1 LILDPLSWFITIIW
15 VAVGFAIYRLYTF
28 RREID
33 HYAPIITSEGD
44 LTRKHFR
51 ILLPYTPEN
60 PDRLIKYA
68 INVAKENDGEVN
80 VLRVITVPQQTPLS
94 AGVAYGEAARRSFE
108 PLEKMLEKEGIL
120 NHYLVRIS
128 HDATE
133 AVLATI
139 EEQNIDL
146 LITDFETLRNSKK
159 LQALVT
165 CDVLAI
171 RTTGDDLRI
180 FEPTNRNI
188 AVPFPQQ
195 VEEKKKMVVLYD
207 GGDHS
212 DVVLKATSWLEH
224 SGKFNVSVLSIN
236 KKQDDDDDNSNNNK
250 NNKNNIQRSEDDL
263 SHNIKQKEYL
273 EQVGVEFNEI
283 YLSEGTEQNSEKSA
297 DLILSA
303 VNSSQPDIVIAGA
316 TIGKFSFFNNLH
328 FLVLLDQL
336 NCPIVIAK
344 DFTIP
349 GMHRVKMWLT
359 KIIRK

>member
-1 LILDPLSWFITIIW
+1 
-15 VAVGFAIYRLYTF
+15 
-28 RREID
+28 
-33 HYAPIITSEGD
+33 
-44 LTRKHFR
+44 
-51 ILLPYTPEN
+51 
-60 PDRLIKYA
+60 
-68 INVAKENDGEVN
+68 
-80 VLRVITVPQQTPLS
+80 
-94 AGVAYGEAARRSFE
+94 
-108 PLEKMLEKEGIL
+108 
-120 NHYLVRIS
+120 
-128 HDATE
+128 
-133 AVLATI
+133 
-139 EEQNIDL
+139 
-146 LITDFETLRNSKK
+146 
-159 LQALVT
+159 
-165 CDVLAI
+165 
-171 RTTGDDLRI
+171 
-180 FEPTNRNI
+180 
-188 AVPFPQQ
+188 
-195 VEEKKKMVVLYD
+195 
-207 GGDHS
+207 
-212 DVVLKATSWLEH
+212 
-224 SGKFNVSVLSIN
+224 
-236 KKQDDDDDNSNNNK
+236 KQDDDDDNSNNNK

>member
-1 LILDPLSWFITIIW
+1 
-15 VAVGFAIYRLYTF
+15 
-28 RREID
+28 
-33 HYAPIITSEGD
+33 
-44 LTRKHFR
+44 
-51 ILLPYTPEN
+51 
-60 PDRLIKYA
+60 
-68 INVAKENDGEVN
+68 
-80 VLRVITVPQQTPLS
+80 
-94 AGVAYGEAARRSFE
+94 
-108 PLEKMLEKEGIL
+108 MLEKEGIL

-128 HDATE
+128 HDAIE

-180 FEPTNRNI
+180 FESANRN
-188 AVPFPQQ
+188 ATVPSSQQ
-195 VEEKKKMVVLYD
+195 VEEKKKMLVLYD

-236 KKQDDDDDNSNNNK
+236 KKQDDDDDNNN
-250 NNKNNIQRSEDDL
+250 NNIQRSEDDL
-263 SHNIKQKEYL
+263 TQNIKQKEYL

-303 VNSSQPDIVIAGA
+303 VNSSQPDLVITGA

-349 GMHRVKMWLT
+349 GVHRVKSWLM
-359 KIIRK
+359 KIIHK